1 VIDEARDVSSRTD
14 HEDENAE
21 KAAAH
26 VYATIAGVGQRT
38 FVAYLAAKSTLLGET
53 DPESRLSSPVRWA
66 KIACPRRDG
75 R

>member
-14 HEDENAE
+14 HEYENAE
-21 KAAAH
+21 KTAAH
-26 VYATIAGVGQRT
+26 VYAIAGVGRRT

-53 DPESRLSSPVRWA
+53 DTESRLSSPVRWA